1 MPELI
6 MIGIGIVALL
16 VAVTQILRIII
27 RFTNWLDPCFK
38 ENDENPNKDP
48 EPEIEPEIEPV

>member
-27 RFTNWLDPCFK
+27 RFTNWLDPCK
-38 ENDENPNKDP
+38 EDDDIPNG
-48 EPEIEPEIEPV
+48 EPELKPM